1 MATQEATPGSQS
13 ENSALELPSA
23 CDIKDYMLQEASQE
37 APSEATSS
45 VEALSIPSSSE
56 VDPGTKQSLK

>member
-1 MATQEATPGSQS
+1 MATQEAAPGSQS

-23 CDIKDYMLQEASQE
+23 CDIRDYVLQEASQE
-37 APSEATSS
+37 APGETVSS

-56 VDPGTKQSLK
+56 ADPGGK